1 MGRYRHAA
9 MPKLEIHP
17 FSEDFR
23 EPAAAL
29 LAERHARH
37 REAEPLLPEVDDF
50 AAQIPAGEGAVATR
64 GGEVVAYVIA
74 TVGEERAEVGL
85 GGCAASEPEAVRDV
99 YAHLASGW
107 PTWHQ
112 ALIPASDA
120 ELVDAWFRLAF
131 GLQFT
136 TAMRDL
142 SPLDAPPFDGT
153 IRPSTP
159 DDLQATADFDRLLW
173 THLGRSPSF
182 SGLNVDAE
190 DFESEW
196 KDLWNEP
203 EFPYHRLAELDGRVV
218 GHILLYQRPSGD
230 LRVPERNIDLAHA
243 ATLPD
248 ARGSGAMLALTAG
261 AIDWAREQGY
271 RSFTTDWRVVNLEA
285 SRYWPRRGLR
295 PTFYRLARAVP

>member
-1 MGRYRHAA
+1 

-23 EPAAAL
+23 EQAAAL
-29 LAERHARH
+29 LADRHARH
-37 REAEPLLPEVDDF
+37 RAAEPLLPEISDF
-50 AAQIPAGEGAVATR
+50 AAQIPEGEGAVATR
-64 GGEVVAYVIA
+64 SGEVVAYVIA
-74 TVGEERAEVGL
+74 TVGAERAEVGL

-99 YAHLASGW
+99 YAHLAPTW

-112 ALIPASDA
+112 AMIPASDA

-136 TAMRDL
+136 TATRDV
-142 SPLDAPPFDGT
+142 SPIPAPEFGGT

-159 DDLQATADFDRLLW
+159 ADLQATADFDRLLW
-173 THLGRSPSF
+173 THLSRSPSF
-182 SGLNVDAE
+182 SGLDVGAQ

-196 KDLWNEP
+196 SDLWQEQ
-203 EFPYHRLAELDGRVV
+203 EFPYHRLAEIDGRVV
-218 GHILLYQRPSGD
+218 GHALLYDRPTGD
-230 LRVPERNIDLAHA
+230 LRVPEQNIDLAHA
-243 ATLPD
+243 ATLED
-248 ARGSGAMLALTAG
+248 ARGTGAMRALMAD

-285 SRYWPRRGLR
+285 SRYWPRQGFR
-295 PTFYRLARAVP
+295 PTFYRLARAVPKAG

>member
-1 MGRYRHAA
+1 MA
-9 MPKLEIHP
+9 KLEIHP

-23 EPAAAL
+23 SSAAAL
-29 LAERHARH
+29 LADRH
-37 REAEPLLPEVDDF
+37 RRHRDAEPLLPEIDDV
-50 AAQIPAGEGAVATR
+50 AAQVPEGEGAVATR

-99 YAHLASGW
+99 YAHLAPGW
-107 PTWHQ
+107 PVWHQ

-136 TAMRDL
+136 TAIRDVA
-142 SPLDAPPFDGT
+142 PLAVPGFRGT

-159 DDLQATADFDRLLW
+159 ADLQTTAAFDRLLW
-173 THLGRSPSF
+173 THLGASPSF
-182 SGLNVDAE
+182 SGLDVE
-190 DFESEW
+190 SQDFESEW
-196 KDLWNEP
+196 SNLWDEP

-218 GHILLYQRPSGD
+218 GHILLYDRPTGD
-230 LRVPERNIDLAHA
+230 LRVPEQNIDLAHA
-243 ATLPD
+243 ATLEG

-285 SRYWPRRGLR
+285 SRYWPRRGWR
-295 PTFYRLARAVP
+295 PTFYRLVRAVPVV

>member
-1 MGRYRHAA
+1 

-23 EPAAAL
+23 GAAAAL
-29 LAERHARH
+29 LADRHARH
-37 REAEPLLPEVDDF
+37 RAAEPLLPEISDF
-50 AAQIPAGEGAVATR
+50 AAHIPEGEGAVATR
-64 GGEVVAYVIA
+64 GGDAVAYVIA
-74 TVGEERAEVGL
+74 TVGAERAEIGL
-85 GGCAASEPEAVRDV
+85 AGCAASEPEAVRDV
-99 YAHLASGW
+99 YAHLATAW

-112 ALIPASDA
+112 AMIPASDA

-142 SPLDAPPFDGT
+142 SPIDAPAFGGT

-159 DDLQATADFDRLLW
+159 ADLQATAGFDRLLW

-182 SGLNVDAE
+182 SGLDVDAQ

-196 KDLWNEP
+196 SDLWDEQ

-218 GHILLYQRPSGD
+218 GHILLYDRPSGD
-230 LRVPERNIDLAHA
+230 LRVPEQNIDLAHA
-243 ATLPD
+243 ATLED
-248 ARGSGAMLALTAG
+248 ARGTGAMVALTAG
-261 AIDWAREQGY
+261 AIDWACEQGY

-285 SRYWPRRGLR
+285 SRYWPRQGFR
-295 PTFYRLARAVP
+295 PTFYRLVRAVPTT

>member
-1 MGRYRHAA
+1 

-23 EPAAAL
+23 GAAAAL
-29 LAERHARH
+29 LADRHARH
-37 REAEPLLPEVDDF
+37 RAAEPLLPEISDF
-50 AAQIPAGEGAVATR
+50 AAHIPEGEGAVATR
-64 GGEVVAYVIA
+64 GGDAVAYVIA
-74 TVGEERAEVGL
+74 TVGAERAEIGFA
-85 GGCAASEPEAVRDV
+85 GCAASEPEAVRDV
-99 YAHLASGW
+99 YAHLATAW

-112 ALIPASDA
+112 AMIPASDA

-142 SPLDAPPFDGT
+142 SPIDAPAFGGT

-159 DDLQATADFDRLLW
+159 ADLQATAHFDRLLW

-182 SGLNVDAE
+182 SGLDVGAQ

-196 KDLWNEP
+196 SDLWDEQ

-218 GHILLYQRPSGD
+218 GHILLYDRPSGD
-230 LRVPERNIDLAHA
+230 LRVPEQNIDLAHA
-243 ATLPD
+243 ATLED
-248 ARGSGAMLALTAG
+248 ARGTGAMVALTAG

-285 SRYWPRRGLR
+285 SRYWPRQGFR
-295 PTFYRLARAVP
+295 PTFYRLVRAVPAV

>member
-1 MGRYRHAA
+1 

-29 LAERHARH
+29 LADRHARH
-37 REAEPLLPEVDDF
+37 RAAEPLLPEIDDF
-50 AAQIPAGEGAVATR
+50 AAQIPDGTGAVATR

-74 TVGEERAEVGL
+74 TVGPERAEIGL
-85 GGCAASEPEAVRDV
+85 AGCAASEPEAVRDL
-99 YAHLASGW
+99 YAHLAPRW
-107 PTWHQ
+107 PVWHQ

-120 ELVDAWFRLAF
+120 ALVDTWFRLAC

-136 TAMRDL
+136 TAVRDL
-142 SPLDAPPFDGT
+142 SPLEVPAFSGT

-173 THLGRSPSF
+173 THLSASPSF
-182 SGLNVDAE
+182 SGMNVEAE

-196 KDLWNEP
+196 STLWEETD
-203 EFPYHRLAELDGRVV
+203 EFPYHRVAELDGRIV
-218 GHILLYQRPSGD
+218 GHILLFNRPTGD
-230 LRVPERNIDLAHA
+230 LRVPEQNIDLAHA
-243 ATLPD
+243 ATLED

-261 AIDWAREQGY
+261 AIDWAREQGF
-271 RSFTTDWRVVNLEA
+271 RSFTTDWRIVNLEA
-285 SRYWPRRGLR
+285 SRYWPRRGWR
-295 PTFYRLARAVP
+295 PTFYRLVRAVPPAPA